1 MNKAFPVGV
10 QLESS
15 SLDAVAYHPANA
27 WLAVR
32 FTSGSGYV
40 YQGVPESVWGQLLKA
55 GSHGGFFAQEI
66 KGTYHATPE
75 PVQFGKI
82 ISLQEYLRGPIVEP
96 FMVDP
101 KEMKAMASTAWW

>member
-15 SLDAVAYHPANA
+15 SLDAVAYHPANH

-32 FTSGSGYV
+32 FANGSGYV
-40 YQGVPESVWGQLLKA
+40 YQGVPESVWSQLLKA
-55 GSHGGFFAQEI
+55 ESHGGFFAKEI
-66 KGTYHATPE
+66 RDSYHATPE

-82 ISLQEYLRGPIVEP
+82 VSLQEYLRGPVAEP
-96 FMVDP
+96 FRVDL
-101 KEMKAMASTAWW
+101 KEMKTMASTAWW